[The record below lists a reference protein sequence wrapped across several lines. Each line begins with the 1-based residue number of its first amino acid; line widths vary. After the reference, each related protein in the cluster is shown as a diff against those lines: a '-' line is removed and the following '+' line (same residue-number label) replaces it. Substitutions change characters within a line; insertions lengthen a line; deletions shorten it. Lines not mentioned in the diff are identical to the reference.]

1 MDKSPQVYS
10 STSGP
15 KQARRPGISKTAI
28 SIIAIVILNPGL
40 EAGAMSDQA
49 MQHALEVKRR
59 HEQELLR
66 KANVVAVGVGYRN
79 RGGVLTKEVCI
90 VVSVK
95 NKVPLSELKPRDA
108 IPAQI
113 EDVPVDVVET
123 GEIRAL

>member
-1 MDKSPQVYS
+1 
-10 STSGP
+10 
-15 KQARRPGISKTAI
+15 
-28 SIIAIVILNPGL
+28 
-40 EAGAMSDQA
+40 MSDQSV
-49 MQHALEVKRR
+49 QRALDVKRR

-66 KANVVAVGVGYRN
+66 KANVVAVGVGHCN
-79 RGGVLTKEVCI
+79 RGGVQTGEVGI

-95 NKVPLSELKPRDA
+95 KKVPLAGLKPRDI

>member
-1 MDKSPQVYS
+1 
-10 STSGP
+10 
-15 KQARRPGISKTAI
+15 
-28 SIIAIVILNPGL
+28 
-40 EAGAMSDQA
+40 MSDQSVQRA
-49 MQHALEVKRR
+49 QEVKRR

-66 KANVVAVGVGYRN
+66 KANVVAVGVGFKTV
-79 RGGVLTKEVCI
+79 GGVQTREVGI

-95 NKVPLSELKPRDA
+95 KKLPLSELKPRDV

>member
-1 MDKSPQVYS
+1 
-10 STSGP
+10 
-15 KQARRPGISKTAI
+15 
-28 SIIAIVILNPGL
+28 
-40 EAGAMSDQA
+40 MSDQA
-49 MQHALEVKRR
+49 VQHALEVKRR

-66 KANVVAVGVGYRN
+66 KANVVAVGVGYRR
-79 RGGVLTKEVCI
+79 RGGVQTREVSI

-95 NKVPLSELKPRDA
+95 NKIPLSVLKPGEA